1 MNGCNNLIDCKEMKG
16 WYIMQNRM
24 KTHALSEDKINS
36 LLHRAKTCNLATL
49 NSDGTPYCTP
59 IHFIYWNDAI
69 YFHGLPKGQKLDN
82 ISHDSRVGISV
93 YEMEGLLLDSDGKP
107 CDTNTKYESI
117 IISGI
122 AKEVLDINDKEDIL
136 KRIIKKYTPNLAE
149 IKIPDNMVEGT
160 AVMRIDIIGLSG
172 KYYE

>member
-1 MNGCNNLIDCKEMKG
+1 M
-16 WYIMQNRM
+16 MQNRM
-24 KTHALSEDKINS
+24 KTHILNEDKINS

-69 YFHGLPKGQKLDN
+69 YFHGLPKGRKLDN
-82 ISHDSRVGISV
+82 ISHDSRVNISI

-122 AKEVLDINDKEDIL
+122 AEKVVDINDKKDIL
-136 KRIIKKYTPNLAE
+136 KKIIRKYTPNLVDNE
-149 IKIPDNMVEGT
+149 IPDNMVKGT
-160 AVMRIDIIGLSG
+160 AVIRINITELSG

>member
-1 MNGCNNLIDCKEMKG
+1 
-16 WYIMQNRM
+16 M
-24 KTHALSEDKINS
+24 KTHILNEDKINS

-59 IHFIYWNDAI
+59 IHFIYCNDAI

-82 ISHDSRVGISV
+82 ISHDYRVGISI
-93 YEMEGLLLDSDGKP
+93 YEMEEGLLLDLNGKP

-122 AKEVLDINDKEDIL
+122 AKKVVDINDKRDIL
-136 KRIIKKYTPNLAE
+136 KKIIRKYTPNLADNE
-149 IKIPDNMVEGT
+149 IPDTMVKGT
-160 AVMRIDIIGLSG
+160 AVIRIDITELSG